1 MIAGVHSTK
10 ESAVYAVY
18 DVKYRMSAFLRG
30 KVSYECFSD
39 KKWQFFNRS
48 IRKKRENYGTF

>member
-10 ESAVYAVY
+10 ESAAYAVY

-39 KKWQFFNRS
+39 KKWQFF
-48 IRKKRENYGTF
+48 